1 MLSQVIANV
10 LSSTSSLPF
19 PHLPTSSS
27 LSQRLPTKNP
37 PIVVKSLDSQ
47 SSSPP
52 RSLPVLPESSSP
64 EVLLLPA
71 ATSASCLAAV
81 MPASIPCPSSPC
93 RPACLLASI
102 SSILS
107 SSASPRSRFLRP
119 MLAALASPLPL
130 PFKSSVQSSPF
141 LSHFVPII
149 PVVVFCKRNAS
160 STSHCRPCNL
170 IRHPRPPC
178 SCNCRCL
185 VKPCHNCPMLFDI
198 PLYTLTISI
207 NLALLVVFASVYR
220 RYSGDVMK
228 VSRIQHLRPSS
239 SMSSTAYSCH
249 LNASPTAS

>member
-71 ATSASCLAAV
+71 ATSASCL
-81 MPASIPCPSSPC
+81 
-93 RPACLLASI
+93 PACLLASI

-130 PFKSSVQSSPF
+130 PFKSSVQSWPF

-239 SMSSTAYSCH
+239 SMSSTAYSCR